1 MGGTWKERKWMN
13 THYSAVGIFDTHGLA
28 QEAVQELR
36 RSRCNIRK
44 LSLIGRDA
52 QTDDHAL
59 ICYRTLELAPRKA
72 RCLMRAPGLW
82 GMLLGAVFMWVP
94 GLGGL
99 VVGGPLAGEISQAI
113 EGKAAAGDGNVV
125 QTGLGSMGIPRESV
139 LKYEMALRA
148 CKFVLVFHDTREQ
161 VQRIHRVLVW
171 AKATET
177 DLHAAPAVAA

>member
-1 MGGTWKERKWMN
+1 MEDRHAMK
-13 THYSAVGIFDTHGLA
+13 THDSAVGIFDTFGLA

-52 QTDDHAL
+52 ETDGHAL
-59 ICYRTLELAPRKA
+59 ICYQTLELAPREA

-99 VVGGPLAGEISQAI
+99 VVGGPLAMEISLAI
-113 EGKAAAGDGNVV
+113 EGRAAAGDGNVV

-139 LKYEMALRA
+139 MKYEMALRA

-161 VQRIHRVLVW
+161 VEKTHRVLVW

-177 DLHAAPAVAA
+177 DLHVAESMAA